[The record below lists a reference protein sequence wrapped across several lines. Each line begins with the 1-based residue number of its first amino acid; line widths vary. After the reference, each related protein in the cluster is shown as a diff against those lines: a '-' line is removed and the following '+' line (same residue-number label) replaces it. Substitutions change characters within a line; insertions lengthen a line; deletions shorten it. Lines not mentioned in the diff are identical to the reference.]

1 VTTSLRAW
9 WQGLARRERTM
20 VACAAALV
28 AVALLYTVGIQPA
41 WRARAR
47 LGREIP
53 QLQEQLAELEALRD
67 EARLLRQK
75 GIGSAASG
83 GSLQASLER
92 SLARAGVAAKLRAD
106 GERSATVTVTV
117 TSVPA
122 QTWFAW
128 LEEVC
133 RESRVRI
140 VRARV
145 TRAAAAGTVDAEAG
159 LELPAR

>member
-1 VTTSLRAW
+1 
-9 WQGLARRERTM
+9 M

-28 AVALLYTVGIQPA
+28 AVALLYVVGIEPA

-67 EARLLRQK
+67 EARVLRQK

-83 GSLQASLER
+83 GSLQTSLER
-92 SLARAGVAAKLRAD
+92 SLARAGVVAKLRAD
-106 GERSATVTVTV
+106 GERSVAVNV

-128 LEEVC
+128 LEEFC
-133 RESRVRI
+133 RESRVRV

-145 TRAAAAGTVDAEAG
+145 TRAGAAGAVDVEAG
-159 LELPAR
+159 FELPGR

>member
-1 VTTSLRAW
+1 
-9 WQGLARRERTM
+9 M

-28 AVALLYTVGIQPA
+28 AVALLYTVGIEPA

-92 SLARAGVAAKLRAD
+92 SLARAGVPAKLRAD
-106 GERSATVTVTV
+106 GERSATVTV

-145 TRAAAAGTVDAEAG
+145 TRAATAGTVDAEAG

>member
-1 VTTSLRAW
+1 
-9 WQGLARRERTM
+9 M
-20 VACAAALV
+20 VACAL
-28 AVALLYTVGIQPA
+28 ALLVITLLYVIGIEPA

-83 GSLQASLER
+83 GSLQASVER

-106 GERSATVTVTV
+106 GERSVAVNV

-128 LEEVC
+128 LEEFC
-133 RESRVRI
+133 RESRVR
-140 VRARV
+140 VVQARV

>member
-1 VTTSLRAW
+1 
-9 WQGLARRERTM
+9 M
-20 VACAAALV
+20 VACAAALLV
-28 AVALLYTVGIQPA
+28 ITLVYVIGIEPA
-41 WRARAR
+41 WRARTR
-47 LGREIP
+47 LGHEIP

-83 GSLQASLER
+83 GSLQVSLER

-106 GERSATVTVTV
+106 GERSATVSV

-122 QTWFAW
+122 QTWFGW

-133 RESRVRI
+133 RESRVRV

-145 TRAAAAGTVDAEAG
+145 TRAGVAGTVDAEAG
-159 LELPAR
+159 FELPGR

>member
-1 VTTSLRAW
+1 MVVGSGTRTSISTPSP
-9 WQGLARRERTM
+9 GFERT
-20 VACAAALV
+20 VTSPPVL
-28 AVALLYTVGIQPA
+28 
-41 WRARAR
+41 RARA
-47 LGREIP
+47 P
-53 QLQEQLAELEALRD
+53 SLADLEAVQDRR
-67 EARLLRQK
+67 EPPTRFMQRLQLTIQRAL
-75 GIGSAASG
+75 IAPT
-83 GSLQASLER
+83 
-92 SLARAGVAAKLRAD
+92 LARAGVAAKLRAD

>member
-1 VTTSLRAW
+1 MTAALRAW

-20 VACAAALV
+20 VACAGALV
-28 AVALLYTVGIQPA
+28 AVALVYVMGIEPA
-41 WRARAR
+41 WRTRAR

-53 QLQEQLAELEALRD
+53 QLQEQLVELEALRD
-67 EARLLRQK
+67 EARVLRQK
-75 GIGSAASG
+75 GIGSAAPG
-83 GSLQASLER
+83 DSLQASLER
-92 SLARAGVAAKLRAD
+92 SLARAGVAAKVRTD
-106 GERSATVTVTV
+106 GERGVAVNA

-122 QTWFAW
+122 QSWFAW
-128 LEEVC
+128 LEEFC
-133 RESRVRI
+133 RESRVRL